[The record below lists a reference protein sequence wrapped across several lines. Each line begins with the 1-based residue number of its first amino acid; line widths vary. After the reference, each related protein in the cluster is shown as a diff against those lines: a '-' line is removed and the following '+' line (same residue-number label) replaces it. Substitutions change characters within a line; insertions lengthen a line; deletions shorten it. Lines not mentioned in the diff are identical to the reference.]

1 METVEVSLE
10 VILNH
15 PSGRYEAHLGR
26 HGFSG
31 QSGKIKLLQANT
43 LISPII

>member
-31 QSGKIKLLQANT
+31 QSGKKKLSQANT
-43 LISPII
+43 LTSPII